1 MHVPPR
7 PPEAPLRTPA
17 THRDRTAL
25 RESMVRGH
33 RNMSSNDDIP
43 RRDWRLV
50 LGYVLQ
56 LACSQSLGLDWRG
69 TGRSAGAATTA
80 ESKVI
85 PHTAGHIAGY
95 FGTF

>member
-1 MHVPPR
+1 
-7 PPEAPLRTPA
+7 
-17 THRDRTAL
+17 
-25 RESMVRGH
+25 
-33 RNMSSNDDIP
+33 MSSDDDIP

-80 ESKVI
+80 ESEII
-85 PHTAGHIAGY
+85 PHTAGHIAVY